1 MVKYAPSLKA
11 PKGKYGTSF
20 FTIHGNRVTACYA
33 SIERL
38 EIYGEAEY
46 VVSQSVY
53 RHFAYPILYFAKGIP
68 VPRLRYSLGYAFF
81 MSRGTEKHERE
92 EEKPET
98 LPNRHSPD
106 GERDSIVRYNVLWT

>member
-1 MVKYAPSLKA
+1 MPQPVHNAIVTPHNDPHLCLKPLKYTPSLKA
-11 PKGKYGTSF
+11 PKGKYRTSF
-20 FTIHGNRVTACYA
+20 FTMHGNRVTAGYA

-68 VPRLRYSLGYAFF
+68 VPRLRYSLGYAF
-81 MSRGTEKHERE
+81 SC
-92 EEKPET
+92 
-98 LPNRHSPD
+98 
-106 GERDSIVRYNVLWT
+106 W